1 MNAFMQRIVSLPD
14 EQLKREN
21 LEALVNVNSILS
33 VLSSHLTNQ
42 KGLSHCMDRFHVFWF
57 DIILKFMNSSS
68 LVLKLRA
75 WEQLEDII
83 QEAKATRPLA
93 NSYTIEGAG
102 SEVVNGTYTAANT
115 HPSNDHLTDVLKY
128 VKQANKAQNI
138 PLLTL
143 FRCTMRTKAKWWFL
157 SQADIE
163 KPGTDKDI
171 DYYLHKSSMDEERE
185 PPSRGWTRSNPGINL
200 IGIDPAPILK
210 RGELIL
216 PVGKSKESY
225 LDVKLLQWFKKKAL
239 VNLTFGS
246 SIHREIVAR
255 SGKLLLFLAEY
266 NELTSDDLHLI
277 WKAATTSQEGDIV
290 EEVFNLIIP
299 ICPYLGDALFSELI
313 DLALSTLKQ
322 PEQYIKITHF
332 AEKFAM
338 DNFKFVEGLLSEI
351 AAAKLLS
358 LVWEVYR
365 DPQFDSLRN
374 PTALQELLTFCFR
387 QKGGLNMVVQR
398 ITECTAALRAIS
410 SPHTDTSSSS
420 AAVIDE
426 APIHRIISTLNFL
439 ISQHTTVE
447 ITHHMNSDGFPLHIV
462 DEIKRFVSSTRELQ
476 LVQPAAISA
485 RLRILL

>member
-1 MNAFMQRIVSLPD
+1 MADFDQAKQTFSEVKKSLDVNKSLQWTTSIEALKCTLQFVDTPEAKLFIDEYVFKVINLMTQQSPSKLGTYEKQVMEESIHVTLRIVLKALPHHPSLLPVLSRIFDNTIPYYNGSKVGYTFTPGNPALRIAIAKKFQEANGFHLLNSVLKRPDFTWPGCEHVLNILKILSLNDVLNGVDDSTKEDTMNAFMQRIVSLPD

-33 VLSSHLTNQ
+33 VLSSHLTTQ

-102 SEVVNGTYTAANT
+102 SEVVNGTYTAANA
-115 HPSNDHLTDVLKY
+115 HPNDHLTDVLKY
-128 VKQANKAQNI
+128 VKQASKAQNI

-255 SGKLLLFLAEY
+255 SGKLLF
-266 NELTSDDLHLI
+266 
-277 WKAATTSQEGDIV
+277 
-290 EEVFNLIIP
+290 P
-299 ICPYLGDALFSELI
+299 
-313 DLALSTLKQ
+313 
-322 PEQYIKITHF
+322 
-332 AEKFAM
+332 
-338 DNFKFVEGLLSEI
+338 
-351 AAAKLLS
+351 
-358 LVWEVYR
+358 R
-365 DPQFDSLRN
+365 R
-374 PTALQELLTFCFR
+374 
-387 QKGGLNMVVQR
+387 VQR
-398 ITECTAALRAIS
+398 A
-410 SPHTDTSSSS
+410 H
-420 AAVIDE
+420 
-426 APIHRIISTLNFL
+426 
-439 ISQHTTVE
+439 
-447 ITHHMNSDGFPLHIV
+447 
-462 DEIKRFVSSTRELQ
+462 
-476 LVQPAAISA
+476 
-485 RLRILL
+485 